1 MGGYSEY
8 RNREIRGPDSIANA
22 IILNRQYPG
31 NEFLS
36 FLVVEGDTD
45 RRFYKTFVDERK
57 CNITVA
63 FSKLTALV
71 VLSILEQNNIPGI
84 LVIVDADFDVLEG
97 KALSSPNVLFTD
109 NHDLETMIVVSP
121 ALEKLLGEFG
131 SENKITQFEQ
141 DTGKDVRTVLLESC
155 MLVGY
160 LRWVSLQKGFS
171 LKFEGLDFSK
181 FLDIEKLTIGETK
194 LIKAIKDKSQ
204 RHDIPDEQIKIS
216 IQELKRDDHNLW
228 HVCCGHDLVCILS
241 VGLHKAIGTKDTSDI
256 TPERIESSLRL
267 SYELRHF
274 QRTQLYLSIQRWEEA
289 NKPFVVLRRE

>member
-1 MGGYSEY
+1 
-8 RNREIRGPDSIANA
+8 
-22 IILNRQYPG
+22 
-31 NEFLS
+31 
-36 FLVVEGDTD
+36 
-45 RRFYKTFVDERK
+45 
-57 CNITVA
+57 
-63 FSKLTALV
+63 
-71 VLSILEQNNIPGI
+71 
-84 LVIVDADFDVLEG
+84 
-97 KALSSPNVLFTD
+97 
-109 NHDLETMIVVSP
+109 
-121 ALEKLLGEFG
+121 
-131 SENKITQFEQ
+131 
-141 DTGKDVRTVLLESC
+141 

-274 QRTQLYLSIQRWEEA
+274 QLTQLYLSIQQWEEA